1 MFSGFKKKMTI
12 KSREE
17 KGASAVEYAL
27 IAGLIAVVIIG
38 AVSTL
43 GDDISGTF
51 TNISDKLKNPS

>member
-38 AVSTL
+38 AVTTL
-43 GDDISGTF
+43 GKDIKGEF
-51 TNISDKLKNPS
+51 KEISTQLTSK

>member
-1 MFSGFKKKMTI
+1 MFSGFKKKMSI

-38 AVSTL
+38 AVQTL
-43 GDDISGTF
+43 GTDISGVF
-51 TNISDKLKNPS
+51 TDISTKLTSK